1 MTNIVGS
8 FHTKQNNRFIMIL
21 LYVREKERERE
32 REKKIIMS
40 SGTPRGLRG
49 DYCRV

>member
-1 MTNIVGS
+1 
-8 FHTKQNNRFIMIL
+8 
-21 LYVREKERERE
+21 
-32 REKKIIMS
+32 MS